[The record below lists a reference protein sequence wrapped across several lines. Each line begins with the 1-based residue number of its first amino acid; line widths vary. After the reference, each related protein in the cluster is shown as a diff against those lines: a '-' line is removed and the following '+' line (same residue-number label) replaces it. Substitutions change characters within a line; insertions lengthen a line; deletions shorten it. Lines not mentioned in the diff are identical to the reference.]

1 MAKGYRQST
10 VLGKYPVTNWRLP
23 TTYEP
28 DQPVYADEA
37 SYQASRWPQS
47 GESVP
52 GQNVVYGSSPTEQ
65 AIGQNAPVGE
75 VPTVEGVEVD
85 GGLNMKQLRD
95 FANLVYPEG
104 EQPTMEYGQDV
115 NVRIPF
121 TKRSL
126 FKMSGKKMD
135 SLAGAIAAAAQGA
148 YVPGSDPGGQFLK
161 GFLQGYGGVRSKDY
175 AERKAAF
182 ETKKKEFAAQKEA
195 RSKLIGQLGLEG
207 YKAMMKPGVDPHAG
221 KILVTP
227 KMLSEAKA
235 AGLTMPES
243 LVGTWMNPG
252 EFVRSVPDH
261 SQGDAIRLLQ
271 RQAQNQQ
278 AAQTWTQTKSYQD
291 YAKLL
296 DVYQTAQKIAV
307 SPDPVGDTA
316 IVKLVERAVDPATG
330 VREGDVKMWNSVS
343 GMIPRLVS
351 IADKAS
357 GKAFLPPETRALLY
371 QFIEQLHN
379 AGRKTVMQTQRAL
392 QESAIRNNYD
402 PESYSLPEA
411 PPPLVKNAVSPA
423 TQAARAKYGS

>member
-75 VPTVEGVEVD
+75 VPTVEGIEVD

-135 SLAGAIAAAAQGA
+135 SLAGALAAAAQGA

-195 RSKLIGQLGLEG
+195 HSKLIGQLGLEG
-207 YKAMMKPGVDPHAG
+207 YKAMLKPAKSG
-221 KILVTP
+221 
-227 KMLSEAKA
+227 SEAYVT
-235 AGLTMPES
+235 LTQGMVDELRRTTGKVFPKELIGQTVPKSMLTGAPPDPGGFRGES
-243 LVGTWMNPG
+243 LSISRQGQELQASQNWTNSPVYQGHLRRVQTFATIANLGAVNKTLPDYAVSMFINKMIDPDSAVLMGESRAWTEGTNLANRLRAKASATFGQGKFSDEDRRDVANIAKLILDESTRMFKNELKSKRGTLAEIGLNPAVIQDI
-252 EFVRSVPDH
+252 ETPSFSTMTPAETAR
-261 SQGDAIRLLQ
+261 GDANLR
-271 RQAQNQQ
+271 R
-278 AAQTWTQTKSYQD
+278 
-291 YAKLL
+291 
-296 DVYQTAQKIAV
+296 
-307 SPDPVGDTA
+307 
-316 IVKLVERAVDPATG
+316 
-330 VREGDVKMWNSVS
+330 
-343 GMIPRLVS
+343 
-351 IADKAS
+351 
-357 GKAFLPPETRALLY
+357 
-371 QFIEQLHN
+371 
-379 AGRKTVMQTQRAL
+379 
-392 QESAIRNNYD
+392 
-402 PESYSLPEA
+402 
-411 PPPLVKNAVSPA
+411 
-423 TQAARAKYGS
+423 